1 MTSSG
6 RTRGRL
12 FVAAAVSLII
22 ATGCSSAGATPTT
35 PGVSAATPGVSAA
48 TPGVSAATPGVS
60 AAVASGVIDPAT
72 LQPPALIAV
81 SPDGSYPSSPDTVNT
96 FTSDEVAK
104 IKAGNFKV
112 AVAMQTMTLD
122 WSNIQ
127 VASMK
132 KEFAKYGVQVINV
145 TDGKWDVQQQTTD
158 LANLT
163 SLKPDGILSNPVDEV
178 AMAPAYK
185 KVAAAGI
192 KQVFLD
198 EAPRSLVYGTDYQS
212 AVGADNMGCGAVAAH
227 GLSLFVPK
235 GGMVGMINFQNILYA
250 GEQRTAGFKGW
261 MAANRPDIVI
271 KETTFTD
278 AAKVSQI
285 ASDFLTANP
294 TMVGM
299 YGVYDV
305 IGLNALAGVRAMGSK
320 IPVSTIDLGKLD
332 SVELAKGGIVAVG
345 AQRVAVQGTAEA
357 DAMMHSLIGETTPKY
372 IMVPTLAVTKANVL
386 EAYLIVVGDTAPSDV
401 TAACS
406 ASQGCA

>member
-1 MTSSG
+1 
-6 RTRGRL
+6 
-12 FVAAAVSLII
+12 
-22 ATGCSSAGATPTT
+22 
-35 PGVSAATPGVSAA
+35 
-48 TPGVSAATPGVS
+48 
-60 AAVASGVIDPAT
+60 
-72 LQPPALIAV
+72 V

-294 TMVGM
+294 AMAGM